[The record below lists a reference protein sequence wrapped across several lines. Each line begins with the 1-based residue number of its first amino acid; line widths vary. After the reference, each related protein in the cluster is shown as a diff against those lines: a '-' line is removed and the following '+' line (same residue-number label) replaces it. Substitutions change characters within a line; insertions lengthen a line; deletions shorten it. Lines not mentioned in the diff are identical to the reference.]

1 MSRLC
6 GRPGRAPQRDCQPW
20 APCPPP
26 VSASTGKGTRG
37 RVCLS
42 PVVKPSEQGGAVPVR
57 DPGPAGREAG
67 GHRAG
72 AWPAGRAS
80 AGPHADGGA
89 REGPHR
95 PRPSVPVRQV
105 RAQAGQPL
113 LPTFQRECAAPPC
126 AERAAGQGGRGREA
140 WSALSPASGSSAGRG
155 AGPHP
160 AAPLDC
166 PPCFFCSFS
175 HQSRDCPPCSHTQAP
190 SGPCRAL
197 FSPRYRPFLAGG
209 AGTEGPGGGG
219 QHSERTLWTHVSPKG
234 RFPDADHP
242 QAPVWTAAGRVRESR
257 ALRTPPPQRGRSEL
271 GWGGAAV
278 RSRQGG
284 QHRGPLLRHRRHPK
298 TAWEGASPESAGRA
312 RGPGARYLAAGS
324 RPATPSPQA
333 ANPIEVTGRASAV
346 HTLLQK
352 GPGVGGRS
360 LCLSLPPRGCHASP
374 APPAGRT
381 PHGSA
386 AWTSR
391 ILLHDRCLTRTGRQ
405 SG

>member
-1 MSRLC
+1 MPGQRPRARGAGGRRPSGWRLA
-6 GRPGRAPQRDCQPW
+6 RRAGECW
-20 APCPPP
+20 AP
-26 VSASTGKGTRG
+26 RG
-37 RVCLS
+37 RRRA
-42 PVVKPSEQGGAVPVR
+42 GGASP
-57 DPGPAGREAG
+57 
-67 GHRAG
+67 
-72 AWPAGRAS
+72 S
-80 AGPHADGGA
+80 
-89 REGPHR
+89 
-95 PRPSVPVRQV
+95 RPSVPVRQV

-391 ILLHDRCLTRTGRQ
+391 VLLHDRCLTRTGRQ